1 MMQRYISGLPPLA
14 GGPRGVRVH
23 YTKNYMRYLNFFILF
38 LPLLVFAAPTEPASV
53 ATDFEWE
60 LTVPDRVLYRDRVTV
75 GQVALTTVP
84 SGKKAAKT
92 TGETLALIGEIAF
105 VPGDSLARYFG
116 ASLELTGGAAVIL
129 DAGELPALDRMLD
142 YTLNTA
148 RDIAATDRSDTRFQ
162 FRSKAGLLLG
172 FAQHGKAQQFEI
184 RFPAHDP
191 KPETVRFL
199 NRDQLST
206 LKDLLD
212 LALFELKRQGAVI
225 TMPRK

>member
-1 MMQRYISGLPPLA
+1 
-14 GGPRGVRVH
+14 
-23 YTKNYMRYLNFFILF
+23 MRLLIVFIFL
-38 LPLLVFAAPTEPASV
+38 LPLLTVAAPTEPTIA

-60 LTVPDRVLYRDRVTV
+60 LSVPDRALYRDRVTV
-75 GQVALTTVP
+75 GQVALTTIP

-92 TGETLALIGEIAF
+92 TGETMTLIGEIAF
-105 VPGDSLARYFG
+105 VPGDSLARYYG
-116 ASLELTGGAAVIL
+116 ASLGLSGSAAVIL
-129 DAGELPALDRMLD
+129 DAAELPALDRMLE

-148 RDIAATDRSDTRFQ
+148 RDIAATDRADTRFQ
-162 FRSKAGLLLG
+162 FRSKAGLFLG

-191 KPETVRFL
+191 KPEIVRSL
-199 NRDQLST
+199 TRDQLST

-225 TMPRK
+225 AATPRR